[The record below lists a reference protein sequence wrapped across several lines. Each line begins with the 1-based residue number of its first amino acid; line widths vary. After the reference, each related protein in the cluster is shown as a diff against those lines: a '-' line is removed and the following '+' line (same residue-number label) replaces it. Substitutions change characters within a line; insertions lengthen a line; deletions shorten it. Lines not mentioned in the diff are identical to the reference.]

1 MSQAEPATRAPAS
14 TAAIG
19 WADDGMLE
27 VLTFDLGGQT
37 VAVEAAIVREIVDL
51 LPETTVPGAPAMVAS
66 VCNFRGRVVPLADLR
81 LAFGMEPGVATAD
94 SRIVVIEIEHAGE
107 PLLVGLKTDR
117 VHEVASF
124 AEAMAEEP
132 PAIGLRWRREHLRGL
147 VRHQGDIV
155 ILPDLGAIFA
165 TILS

>member
-1 MSQAEPATRAPAS
+1 MSPAEPATCAPAP
-14 TAAIG
+14 AAIG
-19 WADDGMLE
+19 WTDDGMLE

-51 LPETTVPGAPAMVAS
+51 LPETTVPGAPAMIAS

-81 LAFGMEPGVATAD
+81 LAFGMEAAAATAD
-94 SRIVVIEIEHAGE
+94 SRIVVIEIEDGDEA
-107 PLLVGLKTDR
+107 LLIGLKTDR

-132 PAIGLRWRREHLRGL
+132 PAIGLRWRRDHIRGL
-147 VRHQGDIV
+147 IRHGGDIV
-155 ILPDLGAIFA
+155 ILPDLQAIFA
-165 TILS
+165 TVLH